1 MHLSTNTGPLFGQC
15 LSS

>member
-1 MHLSTNTGPLFGQC
+1 MHLSTSTGPLFGQC

>member
-1 MHLSTNTGPLFGQC
+1 MHFSTSTGPLFGQC